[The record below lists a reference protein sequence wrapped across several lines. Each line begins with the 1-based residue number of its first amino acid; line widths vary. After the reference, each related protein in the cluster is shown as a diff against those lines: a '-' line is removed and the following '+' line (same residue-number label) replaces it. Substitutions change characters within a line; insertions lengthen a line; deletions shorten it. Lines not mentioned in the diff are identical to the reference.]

1 MGNTEVLLKLALG
14 ILFLVGTCI
23 NSIVLAAFK
32 SYLNTREAEK
42 NLFAKR
48 EEHQNERLG
57 RLEARTGGISS
68 HHRKD

>member
-1 MGNTEVLLKLALG
+1 MGDTEVLLKLVLGVIFLAGNCVSAL
-14 ILFLVGTCI
+14 
-23 NSIVLAAFK
+23 VLAAFK

-42 NLFAKR
+42 KLLAKR